1 MQTVI
6 IIFLHIVLPLIHS
19 NSHITIP
26 TAEAIILFVFMYV
39 GQFFRRGIDIDPAR
53 KLLILPDMEPV
64 PVMRKPIWHFMERE
78 MKQDTLCWVAMNPGY
93 QGKRLIEGK
102 YADYIVQD
110 LLSANFK
117 M

>member
-1 MQTVI
+1 MVPYMI
-6 IIFLHIVLPLIHS
+6 SYLCI
-19 NSHITIP
+19 
-26 TAEAIILFVFMYV
+26 

-53 KLLILPDMEPV
+53 KPLILPDMEPV

-78 MKQDTLCWVAMNPGY
+78 TKEDTLCWVAMNPGY

-102 YADYIVQD
+102 YTDYIVQD
-110 LLSANFK
+110 LLSATFK